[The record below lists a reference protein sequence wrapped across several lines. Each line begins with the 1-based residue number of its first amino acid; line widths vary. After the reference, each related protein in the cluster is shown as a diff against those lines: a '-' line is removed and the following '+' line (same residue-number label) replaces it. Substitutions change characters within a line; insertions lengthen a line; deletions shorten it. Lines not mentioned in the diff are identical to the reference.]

1 MTLIGVGYRHEIRE
15 RILAAMPPVEA
26 LEVMVDHYVSGV
38 RGQREALLS
47 LAERVPVYLHGVGLS
62 LGSVEPLP
70 MDYLDAVAAFARDVG
85 AGWYSEHLAFTRAG
99 GLDLAQL
106 LPVPRTA
113 AALDL
118 VCEKVDRVQ
127 ERVGLPML
135 LENIATYFRWPD
147 DEMDEVDFLM
157 EVCGRTGASL
167 LVDVENLRINAIHHG
182 IDDRSW
188 IERLPAGLV
197 RAVHVAGGRE
207 QEGVAIDTHDQP
219 VSEHTLRLLEALL
232 VSQRPDVVILERDQ
246 ELHSFEE
253 AVADVETIRALR
265 DRAAGASRP
274 AAGSA
279 PVSLSSA
286 GTAG

>member
-38 RGQREALLS
+38 RGQREALLA

-70 MDYLDAVAAFARDVG
+70 MDYLDAIAAFARDVG

-219 VSEHTLRLLEALL
+219 VSEHTLRLLEVLL
-232 VSQRPDVVILERDQ
+232 ASQRPDVVILERDQ